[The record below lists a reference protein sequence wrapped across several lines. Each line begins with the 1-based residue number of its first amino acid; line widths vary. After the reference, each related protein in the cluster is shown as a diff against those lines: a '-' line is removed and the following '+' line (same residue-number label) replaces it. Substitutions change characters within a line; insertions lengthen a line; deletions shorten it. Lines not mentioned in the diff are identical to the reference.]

1 MKFKDVKKKSKKA
14 SEKYNA
20 IFITFA
26 LFLLLGVIF
35 LVLDYFNIPYRLGFN
50 FNFLNLDFWSIFL
63 GNGIVIALFITT
75 FILFDKR
82 NLEKDKLSTYA
93 GTLMLKEIYG
103 RLNVFLII
111 YEKSL
116 NAENEEDKLKMTER
130 EIDYFKNEPFK
141 SDNKIFECL
150 ENGQISKER
159 FDAYKTIKMYYEM
172 LIYYAFENNDYPEI
186 EKLCYDNL
194 MGKFKA
200 EKEIIDAYIKV

>member
-1 MKFKDVKKKSKKA
+1 MKFKDVEKNFKKA
-14 SEKYNA
+14 LKKYKA

-26 LFLLLGVIF
+26 LFLLLGVIC

-63 GNGIVIALFITT
+63 GNGIVVALFITT

-93 GTLMLKEIYG
+93 GTLLLKDIYG
-103 RLNVFLII
+103 KIGIFIKVLENYLND
-111 YEKSL
+111 
-116 NAENEEDKLKMTER
+116 EEDDIEINEKQMDYLKTS
-130 EIDYFKNEPFK
+130 PFK
-141 SDNKIFECL
+141 SDDKIFECL

-172 LIYYAFENNDYPEI
+172 LIYYALENNDYPEI
-186 EKLCYDNL
+186 KKFCYENL
-194 MGKFKA
+194 TEKFKA
-200 EKEIIDAYIKV
+200 EKEIIDAYIKE